1 MILLTFKL
9 GGMCTLDLMSYLDTK
24 IGRGHLLKRSVL
36 LLKAFFT
43 NEVSMLGA
51 QISCMA
57 TYALYTLV
65 IFILNCYGKSK
76 DLQSEMA
83 VLRCFFEVFGEF
95 DWEQHMVTIYG
106 PVRLQGFYDRLR
118 DNFDFDLD
126 RLAMSERRFFFKYD
140 SNESSREDLLVP
152 PEHLAPFIEKYACLK
167 LLSFC

>member
-1 MILLTFKL
+1 
-9 GGMCTLDLMSYLDTK
+9 MCTLDLMNHLDCK
-24 IGRGHLLKRSVL
+24 IGRKNLLKRSVL

-43 NEVSMLGA
+43 NEVSLLGA

-83 VLRCFFEVFGEF
+83 VLKCFFEVFGEF
-95 DWEQHMVTIYG
+95 DWDTHMVTIYG

-118 DNFDFDLD
+118 DHFDFDLE
-126 RLAMSERRFFFKYD
+126 RLAMSERRFFF
-140 SNESSREDLLVP
+140 
-152 PEHLAPFIEKYACLK
+152 
-167 LLSFC
+167 